1 MNEKITIYI
10 PTKNR
15 MLLLQKAIESVIQQT
30 YENWELIVVNDGST
44 DDTAVFLDKLA
55 SENVKVKVI
64 HHIESQG
71 ACVSRND
78 AIFSATGE
86 FITGLDDDD
95 EFTPDRLTK
104 FIENWSDEYIGLFSA
119 WKFDE
124 KEILFDAKRIS
135 ALRQEDLLYGNFIGN
150 QIFTKTRTL
159 TSVGGFD
166 SNFKMWQDFD
176 CWYRVLS
183 LGNLLF
189 VNHPTYIL
197 DVSDRDDRITNN
209 KKEVIIDTYNMFV
222 NKHKLT
228 NKQATILKF
237 HLAYYKIH
245 IYNLKFAICI
255 YVNSHL
261 NPKVWQKIMRDFFN
275 PAVKSIWK
283 KYILKSS

>member
-1 MNEKITIYI
+1 MDKKITIYI

-15 MLLLQKAIESVIQQT
+15 LGLLKKAIDSVIQQT
-30 YENWELIVVNDGST
+30 YDNWELIVVNDGST
-44 DDTAVFLDKLA
+44 DGTKDFLDKLV
-55 SENVKVKVI
+55 SENSKIKAI

-95 EFTPDRLTK
+95 EFTTDRLAV
-104 FIENWSDEYIGLFSA
+104 FLENWSDEYIGLFSS

-124 KEILFDAKRIS
+124 KEIPFDTKRIS
-135 ALRQEDLLYGNFIGN
+135 NLKQEDLLYGNFAGN
-150 QIFTKTRTL
+150 QIFTRTKTL
-159 TSVGGFD
+159 KSVGGFD
-166 SNFKMWQDFD
+166 SKFKMWQDFD

-197 DVSDRDDRITNN
+197 DISDRDDRITNN

-222 NKHKLT
+222 NKHKLSK
-228 NKQATILKF
+228 NKATILKF
-237 HLAYYKIH
+237 HLAYYKIYT
-245 IYNLKFAICI
+245 YNLKFAFSI
-255 YVNSHL
+255 YFNSNQ
-261 NPKVWQKIMRDFFN
+261 NPKVLQKIMRDFFN

-283 KYILKSS
+283 KYILKK